1 MPKATD
7 PQFLYMI
14 LILPT
19 LFGLTLVG
27 EGLNKILKSEMQ
39 GWMSIFFGV
48 IFIGLVGFAYWFFS
62 QGAITGGPGGGVV
75 IPPTITPIPTMIPPL
90 GF

>member
-1 MPKATD
+1 MIPND

-27 EGLNKILKSEMQ
+27 EGVYKVIHSEWN
-39 GWMSIFFGV
+39 GLISLFFG
-48 IFIGLVGFAYWFFS
+48 IAFIGVVMFAYFFFS
-62 QGAITGGPGGGVV
+62 TYISQRG
-75 IPPTITPIPTMIPPL
+75 
-90 GF
+90 

>member
-1 MPKATD
+1 MKPSD

-27 EGLNKILKSEMQ
+27 EGLNKVLKDEKA
-39 GWMSIFFGV
+39 GWVSVVFGFL
-48 IFIGLVGFAYWFFS
+48 FIVVVVFAYWFFS
-62 QGAITGGPGGGVV
+62 QN
-75 IPPTITPIPTMIPPL
+75 L
-90 GF
+90 L